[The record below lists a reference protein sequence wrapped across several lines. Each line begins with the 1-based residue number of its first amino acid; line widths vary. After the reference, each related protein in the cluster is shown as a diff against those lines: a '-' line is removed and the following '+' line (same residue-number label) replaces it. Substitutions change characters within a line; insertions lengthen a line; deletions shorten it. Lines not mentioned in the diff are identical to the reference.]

1 MNINPGS
8 FRSIEQLQDQ
18 YLASNQPI
26 NQKPGLYEGK
36 SFNEILD
43 QLSGKQSSGKLTFSK
58 HAIGRLSERG
68 IELSEGQLERLSNGT
83 RMAGEKGIN
92 ESLVLVDQLAF
103 IVNIKSGTVITAM
116 DQRET
121 MDNVFTNIDGAV
133 II

>member
-8 FRSIEQLQDQ
+8 FRSIEQLQDR
-18 YLASNQPI
+18 YLAGNQPI

>member
-8 FRSIEQLQDQ
+8 FRSIEQLQDR
-18 YLASNQPI
+18 YLAGNQPI

-43 QLSGKQSSGKLTFSK
+43 QLSGRQSSGKLTFSK